1 VAPQPQLGLSAG
13 QFANHNR
20 QEEIMTKTGSRHRTA
35 RLAQVAVLAAFALGS
50 AAASAMADP
59 YPLTF
64 QLNYPIA
71 GFNAGYELAVQKGFY
86 KDVGLDVK
94 IEPGNGSQITAQ
106 LVAAGKADIAFADA
120 APVMKLISSGAKIKI
135 LATILQGNPNQVT
148 ALKKTGLK
156 SVADIK
162 GHTVAMPNGGS
173 QVPMFPL
180 VLAANGLKDSDVQIV
195 NMPPESMVP
204 TLMQGQVDVILGSI
218 DYFAIQLKNLG
229 AETTNFPFIDNGA
242 PTVSTSI
249 IASES
254 FLAAHPDIAKAFVK
268 ASLKGWSA
276 AIDDEASAVAA
287 MKAMFPDSNE
297 KLAPAQLDATKY
309 LMCVNRAKFVG
320 KALPVQWT
328 DTVRILGEVG
338 ILPKDVKAET
348 YYTYDYLPSE
358 SELRPCPLK

>member
-1 VAPQPQLGLSAG
+1 MTRTRPRTYPIRLAYAATLSSLAVSALSA
-13 QFANHNR
+13 APAPA
-20 QEEIMTKTGSRHRTA
+20 I
-35 RLAQVAVLAAFALGS
+35 AADL
-50 AAASAMADP
+50 
-59 YPLTF
+59 YPITF
-64 QLNYPIA
+64 QLNYPVA

-120 APVMKLISSGAKIKI
+120 APVMKLVSQGAKIKV

-162 GHTVAMPNGGS
+162 GKSVAVPNGGS

-180 VLAANGLKDSDVQIV
+180 ILAANGLKESDVKVV
-195 NMPPESMVP
+195 NMPPDSMVAS
-204 TLMQGQVDVILGSI
+204 LMQGQVDVILGSV
-218 DYFAIQLKNLG
+218 DYFAIQLKTVG
-229 AETTNFPFIDNGA
+229 AETTDFPFIENGA

-254 FLAAHPDIAKAFVK
+254 FLAEHPDIAKKFVA
-268 ASLKGWSA
+268 ASLKGWYA
-276 AIDDEASAVAA
+276 AVDDPAAAVAA
-287 MKAMFPDSNE
+287 MKAMFPDANE
-297 KLAPAQLDATKY
+297 KTAPAQLDATKY

-320 KALPVQWT
+320 KALPVQWA
-328 DTVRILGEVG
+328 DTVKILSAIN
-338 ILPKDVKAET
+338 ILPSDIPAT
-348 YYTYDYLPSE
+348 AYYTYDYLPPE

>member
-1 VAPQPQLGLSAG
+1 MTRTRPRTYPSRLAYAAALSSLAIAALSA
-13 QFANHNR
+13 
-20 QEEIMTKTGSRHRTA
+20 
-35 RLAQVAVLAAFALGS
+35 VP
-50 AAASAMADP
+50 AAAADP
-59 YPLTF
+59 YPITF
-64 QLNYPIA
+64 QLNYPVA

-106 LVAAGKADIAFADA
+106 LVAAGKADLAFADA
-120 APVMKLISSGAKIKI
+120 APVMKLVSQGAKIKV

-162 GHTVAMPNGGS
+162 GKSVAVPNGGS

-180 VLAANGLKDSDVQIV
+180 ILAANGLKESDVKAV
-195 NMPPESMVP
+195 NMPPDSMVP
-204 TLMQGQVDVILGSI
+204 SLMQGQVDVILGSI
-218 DYFAIQLKNLG
+218 DYFAIQLKGLG
-229 AETTNFPFIDNGA
+229 AETTDFPFIDNGA

-254 FLAAHPDIAKAFVK
+254 FLAAHPDIAKKFVA
-268 ASLKGWSA
+268 ASLKGWYA
-276 AIDDEASAVAA
+276 AVDDPAAAVAA

-297 KLAPAQLDATKY
+297 KTAPAQLEATKY

-320 KALPVQWT
+320 KALPVQWE
-328 DTVRILGEVG
+328 DTVKILSEIK
-338 ILPKDVKAET
+338 ILPSDIPATT
-348 YYTYDYLPSE
+348 YYTYDYLPPE
-358 SELRPCPLK
+358 SELRSCPLK